1 MSLVSGRLFQLGTM
15 IMFFVVV
22 IFSLWRSRTKLPQ
35 VKTMP
40 PLVAFKEAVGRSAEL
55 NRPVVF
61 TPGWGGGNTQAIG
74 ADLLAGAVLLSDVA
88 HQTATAGSKLIVM
101 AGNPNTIPILEG
113 AVREGYTLA
122 GHLEEYSPDIVQF
135 STPELYSYSAWVA
148 GAMRRHNAGA
158 NFMLGQHW
166 MESLIFAEA
175 GLEIGAFQV
184 ASSAMASQ
192 VPYFL
197 ATCDYVF
204 IGPEI
209 YAASAVVSQDRTQL
223 GSLLGQDIITMAIL
237 ALSIIGIM
245 LITAKITWLTNI
257 MRM

>member
-1 MSLVSGRLFQLGTM
+1 MSLVPGRLFQLGTM
-15 IMFFVVV
+15 ILFFVVV
-22 IFSLWRSRTKLPQ
+22 IVTLWRSKTKLPN

-40 PLVAFKEAVGRSAEL
+40 PLVAFKEAVGRAAEL
-55 NRPVVF
+55 NRPVIF
-61 TPGWGGGNTQAIG
+61 TPGWGGGNTTSIG
-74 ADLLAGAVLLSDVA
+74 ADLLAGTVLLTEVA
-88 HQTATAGSKLIVM
+88 MQTARAGSPLYVL
-101 AGNPNTIPILEG
+101 AGNPNTIPILES
-113 AVREGYTLA
+113 AVRTGYTIA
-122 GHLEEYSPDIVQF
+122 GHLDEYSPDIVQF

-148 GAMRRHNAGA
+148 GAMRRYNAGA

-209 YAASAVVSQDRTQL
+209 YAASAVVSQDQTQL
-223 GSLLGQDIITMAIL
+223 GSLLAADIITLAIL
-237 ALSIIGIM
+237 ALSIIGVL
-245 LITAKITWLTNI
+245 LITANITWLNDI
-257 MRM
+257 MKV

>member
-1 MSLVSGRLFQLGTM
+1 MALVPGKLFQLGTM
-15 IMFFVVV
+15 IMFFIV
-22 IFSLWRSRTKLPQ
+22 ILVSLWRSKTNLPK
-35 VKTMP
+35 VKIMP
-40 PLVAFKEAVGRSAEL
+40 PLEAFKEAVGRAAEL
-55 NRPVVF
+55 NRPVIF
-61 TPGWGGGNTQAIG
+61 TPGWGGGNTQSID
-74 ADLLAGAVLLSDVA
+74 ADLLAGSVLLTEVVN
-88 HQTATAGSKLIVM
+88 QTARAGSDLHVLV
-101 AGNPNTIPILEG
+101 GNPNTIPILEG
-113 AVREGYTLA
+113 AVKTGYIMA
-122 GHLEEYSPDIVQF
+122 GHLDEYSPDIVQF

-148 GAMRRHNAGA
+148 GEMRRLNCGA

-209 YAASAVVSQDRTQL
+209 YAASAVVSQDKTQL
-223 GSLLGQDIITMAIL
+223 GSLLGQDVLTIIIL
-237 ALSIIGIM
+237 ALSIVGVV
-245 LITAKITWLTNI
+245 LATAGVTWLTNL
-257 MRM
+257 MKV